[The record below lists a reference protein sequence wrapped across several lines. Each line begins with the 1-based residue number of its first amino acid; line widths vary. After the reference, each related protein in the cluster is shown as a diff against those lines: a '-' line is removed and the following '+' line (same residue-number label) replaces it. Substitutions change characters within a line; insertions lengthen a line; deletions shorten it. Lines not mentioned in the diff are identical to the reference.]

1 VSPIEIELRKS
12 QWSPT
17 WYWRIVSSNGQIM
30 ATSESYWDRQEAIR
44 AVVSVQ
50 AGALAAPFRELTDR
64 ETADSLVSTNP
75 RLGVGQRG
83 SFPDAAR
90 RPECVSR
97 PSPAGP

>member
-1 VSPIEIELRKS
+1 MEIELRKS

-30 ATSESYWDRQEAIR
+30 ATSESYWDRQEAIS

-64 ETADSLVSTNP
+64 ETADALRADESPSRRWAKGFVP
-75 RLGVGQRG
+75 GRRAKAGVR
-83 SFPDAAR
+83 
-90 RPECVSR
+90 
-97 PSPAGP
+97 

>member
-1 VSPIEIELRKS
+1 MEIELRKS

-17 WYWRIVSSNGQIM
+17 WYWRIVSSHGQIM

-64 ETADSLVSTNP
+64 ETADSLRVDESP
-75 RLGVGQRG
+75 SRRWAKGFVPGRRAKAGVR
-83 SFPDAAR
+83 
-90 RPECVSR
+90 
-97 PSPAGP
+97 

>member
-1 VSPIEIELRKS
+1 MEIELRKS

-30 ATSESYWDRQEAIR
+30 ATSESYWDRQEAIS

-64 ETADSLVSTNP
+64 ETADSLSVDEPPSRSWGKGFVP
-75 RLGVGQRG
+75 GRRARAGVR
-83 SFPDAAR
+83 
-90 RPECVSR
+90 
-97 PSPAGP
+97 